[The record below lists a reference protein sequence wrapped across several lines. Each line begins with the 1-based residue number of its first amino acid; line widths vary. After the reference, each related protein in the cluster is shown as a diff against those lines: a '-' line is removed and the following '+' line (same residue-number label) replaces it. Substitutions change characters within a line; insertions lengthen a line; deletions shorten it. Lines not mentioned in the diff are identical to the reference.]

1 MRSLTLTLA
10 LASALAPLATPI
22 WAQEVAANTAPAAPS
37 LPAITVSTVT
47 KRLMHD
53 RIIASG
59 LVAPQ
64 EEVQVISMVQ
74 GQQIAELLVDVG
86 DQVTAGQVI
95 ARLSSSAV
103 SLQVSELSAAL
114 DAARAAGDLQA
125 ADRLNA
131 ELAKASQDLS
141 RAELTLKRTDIKS
154 PVAGEIS
161 ARNAELGALAG
172 GAALPMFT
180 IIRDGALE
188 LQADVSEADLLRLD
202 VGQPVEMRLV
212 NAEGPITGTV
222 RLVEPTVNATTR
234 LGRIRIAFD
243 DSTQVRAG
251 MFVEAAILVAQR
263 ETLAVPVTALGRY
276 EGQSVAM
283 AIVNGEAQRRPVKT
297 GIREGGWLEIT
308 EGLAQGDMIVTKAGA
323 FVRAGDKINPIP
335 DTTQTN

>member
-1 MRSLTLTLA
+1 LA
-10 LASALAPLATPI
+10 LATSLALLPLSPL
-22 WAQEVAANTAPAAPS
+22 WAQEVAASATAADSAPN
-37 LPAITVSTVT
+37 LPAITVSTVA
-47 KRLMHD
+47 KRLMND

-59 LVAPQ
+59 LVGPQ
-64 EEVQVISMVQ
+64 EDVQVISLLQ
-74 GQQIAELLVDVG
+74 GQQIAELLADVG

-95 ARLSSSAV
+95 ARLSSSAL
-103 SLQVSELSAAL
+103 SLQQNELTIALKAAK
-114 DAARAAGDLQA
+114 DAGDTAAAAQLQA
-125 ADRLNA
+125 
-131 ELAKASQDLS
+131 ELTKVTEDLT

-161 ARNAELGALAG
+161 ARNAELGAMAG

-188 LQADVSEADLLRLD
+188 LMADVSEADLLRLA
-202 VGQPVEMRLV
+202 VGQKVDMRLV
-212 NAEGPITGTV
+212 NAEGPITGVV

-251 MFVEAAILVAQR
+251 MFVEASILVAAR
-263 ETLAVPVTALGRY
+263 ETLSVPVTALGRY
-276 EGQSVAM
+276 EGQPVVM
-283 AIVNGEAQRRPVKT
+283 AIQNGEAQRRPVKT

-308 EGLAQGDMIVTKAGA
+308 EGLAEGDIIVTKAGS

-335 DTTQTN
+335 DTSVSN